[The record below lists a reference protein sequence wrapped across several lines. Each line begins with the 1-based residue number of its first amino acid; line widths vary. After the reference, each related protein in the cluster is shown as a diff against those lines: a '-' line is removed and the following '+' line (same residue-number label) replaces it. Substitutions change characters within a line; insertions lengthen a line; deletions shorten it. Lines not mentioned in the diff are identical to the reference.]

1 MDHLNAARTMAA
13 DCLCFRARR
22 VSRALTRLYDE
33 ALRPLPIQ
41 ATQLTVLNAVALLEE
56 RHAPMSELADVLA
69 MDLTTL
75 SRNLGPL
82 RVSGLVRTEPS
93 EADARVRLVRLTAEG
108 RKTLARAL
116 PLWAGAHE
124 KVVELLG
131 PELSGQLR
139 ADFDAAVEATAMAAA
154 SAD

>member
-1 MDHLNAARTMAA
+1 
-13 DCLCFRARR
+13 
-22 VSRALTRLYDE
+22 
-33 ALRPLPIQ
+33 
-41 ATQLTVLNAVALLEE
+41 
-56 RHAPMSELADVLA
+56 
-69 MDLTTL
+69 
-75 SRNLGPL
+75 
-82 RVSGLVRTEPS
+82 
-93 EADARVRLVRLTAEG
+93 VRLTAEG